1 MMRIFVTGASGFIGR
16 HIVHALLGGGH
27 EVIAGVHRTSVFCDA
42 PGVTPVSVDFAH
54 GLRPDDWLPRLS
66 GVDAVINA
74 VGIIAERRN
83 SRFDDLHRDAPIA
96 LFEACRRAGVR
107 KVIQISALGADDSA
121 FSRYHLS
128 KKAADDFLAATDLDW
143 VVLQP
148 SLVFG
153 PGGQSSALFG
163 ALAAMPLIPLI
174 GDGGQKIQPIHVD
187 DLVRVILRLLEPDAP
202 VRLRL
207 PVVGPEPMTLRECL
221 TVLRHWLGFG
231 KPHFISVPHRWVLA
245 MADRL
250 GTITPTPFNG
260 EALRMLQQGN
270 TGDPEILPARLGL
283 RPEGLASALRNR
295 PATPADRVYSGLF
308 LILPAL
314 RYALALLWIWSG
326 LTSAFLFPERE
337 SLALLAAT
345 GITGEAA
352 PWVLYG
358 AAALDIVLGVAL
370 LARFHVVL
378 VGLLQLVLIF
388 GYTAVITV
396 SLPEFW
402 LHPFAPIAKNI
413 PIIVATLAV
422 MASEKR

>member
-1 MMRIFVTGASGFIGR
+1 MRVFVAGAAGFIGR
-16 HIVHALLGGGH
+16 HIVHALLDEGH
-27 EVIAGVHRTSVFCDA
+27 EVVAGVHRASPFRDV
-42 PGVTPVSVDFAH
+42 PGVIPVSIDFAH
-54 GLRPDDWLPRLS
+54 HLRPDDWLPRLS

-74 VGIIAERRN
+74 VGIIAEQRN
-83 SRFDDLHRDAPIA
+83 SRFDHLHRDAPIA
-96 LFEACRRAGVR
+96 LFEACRWVGVR

-128 KKAADDFLAATDLDW
+128 KKAADDFLATTDLDW
-143 VVLQP
+143 AILQP

-163 ALAAMPLIPLI
+163 ALAALPLIPLI
-174 GDGGQKIQPIHVD
+174 GDGQQKIQPVHVD
-187 DLVRVILRLLEPDAP
+187 DLTRVVLRLLKPDAP
-202 VRLRL
+202 TRLRL

-231 KPHFISVPHRWVLA
+231 KPHFVPVPYRWVLA
-245 MADRL
+245 VADRL
-250 GTITPTPFNG
+250 GAVTATPFNG
-260 EALRMLQQGN
+260 EALRMLQHGN
-270 TGDPEILPARLGL
+270 TGNPHILSDHLGL
-283 RPEGLASALRNR
+283 RAEGLMTALQTR
-295 PATPADRVYSGLF
+295 PVTPAERIYARLF
-308 LILPAL
+308 LIIPAL

-326 LTSAFLFPERE
+326 LTSAVFFPESE
-337 SLALLAAT
+337 SLELLAAT
-345 GITGEAA
+345 GITGSAA
-352 PWVLYG
+352 SWVLYG
-358 AAALDIVLGVAL
+358 AAALDVVLGVAW

-378 VGLLQLVLIF
+378 IGMLQLMLIF

-422 MASEKR
+422 MAVEKR